1 MDGESVI
8 EKLKQLKA
16 TGASCT
22 EGVIHYCYVFF
33 KTDELVSKLGQTE
46 KMCNSILDLYRIPEG
61 GERKSYWSM
70 RYREELQNL
79 GLRIILTSGLELTD
93 FEITYI
99 QDCLRKDP
107 YEDGGMFFDTML
119 DGTLYGGIYN
129 LDIYLGILFGLKNK
143 DAICL
148 KN

>member
-1 MDGESVI
+1 MNWFQ
-8 EKLKQLKA
+8 KL
-16 TGASCT
+16 
-22 EGVIHYCYVFF
+22 E
-33 KTDELVSKLGQTE
+33 QTE
-46 KMCNSILDLYRIPEG
+46 KNVQFNSWFIPYSGRWRKKVILEYALQGRI
-61 GERKSYWSM
+61 S
-70 RYREELQNL
+70 NL

-143 DAICL
+143 DAIL
-148 KN
+148 NYISHD